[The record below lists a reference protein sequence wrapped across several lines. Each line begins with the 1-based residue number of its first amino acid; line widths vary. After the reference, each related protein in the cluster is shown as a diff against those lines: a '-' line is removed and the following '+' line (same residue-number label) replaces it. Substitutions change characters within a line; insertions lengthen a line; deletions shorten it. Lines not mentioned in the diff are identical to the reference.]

1 MMRIGIAVG
10 EIKTVLD
17 EADIQ
22 QISMRIIFVLKV
34 QNTLNQF
41 NWVRGLS
48 FLNIRYERYNYT
60 TDEFKYIKSK
70 DRVVSFVRK
79 RFFSSEPNIKLVDPI
94 KRLEDSVIEMSRATS
109 YDLKSIR
116 DLLTMQLGDVE
127 TKLSNSQQ
135 RLEDCLVEM
144 SRKTKNNFESTEEAT
159 TSQLAGVGN
168 QVADSQNAITTNI
181 HDLNTLTTQK
191 MDELKETYDEQVES
205 LKEQINENVER
216 MTEQVSSMMNE
227 QIAKIAT
234 SILTVFE
241 KLDSMQ
247 SEMDKIRET
256 QATLLDLNKKME
268 SQFANYAI
276 EQNVKEALKTI
287 VDQLIDDN
295 VADVSDGYEEEE
307 VNIDPN
313 VNNRNNEDTDAD
325 VDNNDNNGSNSN

>member
-1 MMRIGIAVG
+1 VG

-34 QNTLNQF
+34 QDTLSQF

-48 FLNIRYERYNYT
+48 FLSIRYEKYNYA

-70 DRVVSFVRK
+70 DRVMEFVRK

-94 KRLEDSVIEMSRATS
+94 KRLEDNVFELSRATS

-116 DLLTMQLGDVE
+116 DLLTTQISDVE

-144 SRKTKNNFESTEEAT
+144 SRKTKNNFESTQEAT
-159 TSQLAGVGN
+159 SSQLDGVGS

-181 HDLNTLTTQK
+181 ADLNQLTSQK
-191 MDELKETYDEQVES
+191 MNELKETYDEQVEN
-205 LKEQINENVER
+205 LKEQINVNVAR
-216 MTEQVSSMMNE
+216 MTEQVSAMMNE
-227 QIAKIAT
+227 QIGKIVA
-234 SILTVFE
+234 SISTVFE
-241 KLDSMQ
+241 KLETMQ

-256 QATLLDLNKKME
+256 QTTLLNLNKKME
-268 SQFANYAI
+268 SQFASYVTD
-276 EQNVKEALKTI
+276 QDVKDTLNNI

-295 VADVSDGYEEEE
+295 AADVSGDYEEEE

-313 VNNRNNEDTDAD
+313 VNRNNDDTDAD
-325 VDNNDNNGSNSN
+325 ETDNNENQAGNQ